1 MLLNATQYT
10 LSKMNNNIVFNEE
23 LHEYRVGGILTPSVS
38 QILKANG
45 LMDNFRHNE
54 TSLSNGSAVHKALEL
69 HDKGILDTT
78 DLDPRLKKCILLWEN
93 FKKSVGIKSVPQ
105 VEKQVNYGVLFAGT
119 IDRVVELNTGKSMIL
134 DFKSGNPQA
143 WSALQT
149 AGYALAYDPRNFI
162 NYERCCVKIHWDLD
176 RAIYKPY
183 HDKND
188 YNTFL
193 AMATCYHWRKNNGY
207 LREE

>member
-1 MLLNATQYT
+1 
-10 LSKMNNNIVFNEE
+10 MNNNIVFNEE
-23 LHEYRVGGILTPSVS
+23 LHEYRVGGIITPSVS
-38 QILKANG
+38 KILQANG

-54 TSLSNGSAVHKALEL
+54 TALQTGTIIHKTLEL
-69 HDKGILDTT
+69 HDLGTLDTT
-78 DLDPRLKKCILLWEN
+78 DLDPRLEKCILLWER
-93 FKKSVGIKSVPQ
+93 FKKSVGIKSVLE
-105 VEKQVNYGVLFAGT
+105 VEKRVCYGVLFAGT
-119 IDRVVELNTGKSMIL
+119 IDRVACLEQGKMIL

-149 AGYALAYDPRNFI
+149 AGYALAYDPKNFMA
-162 NYERCCVKIHWDLD
+162 YERCCVKIHWDLD

-207 LREE
+207 LREEKDNGK